1 MVVFNFKDQEE
12 NLNLDRKKGRDH
24 QPVRRKIGLACTFS
38 STSNDNVPSS
48 TKFCGEKFWTNYIF
62 NHCSY

>member
-1 MVVFNFKDQEE
+1 MIVFNFKDQEE

-24 QPVRRKIGLACTFS
+24 QPVRREIGLACTFS

-48 TKFCGEKFWTNYIF
+48 TKF
-62 NHCSY
+62 